1 MKVKSCVIA
10 IIFCAVINTRA
21 QAIGTLGFT
30 LPTRYYDATVGRF
43 VSADPIVQAPADP
56 QSLNRYAYVRNNPL
70 NLVDPSGYSWL
81 SKSIKKN
88 SETWG
93 VGLQIFGG
101 PLGVV
106 GGGAMLSQ
114 SESGRNILAGE
125 LLVAS
130 AIGTAYCGGCGAG
143 WGAVTGEV
151 AGGYM
156 AHRSGGDILTG
167 AVIGG
172 AQGAAMGGMM
182 QGIDQAGM
190 HPLMEIG
197 VKGHIG
203 GVFTAANGGS
213 YEKGFA
219 YMAAAASAQQI
230 FESVVGYQATPEPGQ
245 PLPDG
250 TYEAGLMPNR
260 APPPGYAV
268 TGENTPVQ
276 GNPWARQNIF
286 KQAGGIGK
294 LGNWTPG
301 IKATSQFHDT
311 WVNNMTNFNFVKN
324 VGTMLP
330 SLGIATGALG
340 ATYWSP
346 FTTHMAIQDSR

>member
-1 MKVKSCVIA
+1 MKIKTWLIPFVLCGGISSSA
-10 IIFCAVINTRA
+10 MAV
-21 QAIGTLGFT
+21 GLPGFMP
-30 LPTRYYDATVGRF
+30 LARYYDAAQGRF
-43 VSADPIVQAPADP
+43 ISADTVVQDPSDP

-81 SKSIKKN
+81 SKSIRKN

-101 PLGVV
+101 PIGFV

-125 LLVAS
+125 LLVLS
-130 AIGTAYCGGCGAG
+130 AVGTAYCGGCGAG

-151 AGGYM
+151 AGGYA

-182 QGIDQAGM
+182 QGVDQAGM
-190 HPLMEIG
+190 NPLLEIG
-197 VKGHIG
+197 IKGHIG

-219 YMAAAASAQQI
+219 YMAAAASAQQV
-230 FESVVGYQATPEPGQ
+230 FESVVGYSATPEPGKA
-245 PLPDG
+245 LPDG
-250 TYEAGLMPNR
+250 VYDPLDSPR
-260 APPPGYAV
+260 LAPPPARAV
-268 TGENTPVQ
+268 TGVNKPVQ
-276 GNPWARQNIF
+276 GNPWAPRNIF

-294 LGNWTPG
+294 MGNWTPA

-311 WVNNMTNFNFVKN
+311 LLNNMGQVNFVTN

-330 SLGIATGALG
+330 SLGVATGALG

-346 FTTHMAIQDSR
+346 LTTHMAIQDSR